1 MCLVV
6 VTVEVMFD
14 VAFDNYGGP
23 SMNSTI
29 RMLGIVYGILGD
41 ADEAFG
47 GEMGL
52 RDQHYIHVAEGQVGI

>member
-1 MCLVV
+1 MYLVV
-6 VTVEVMFD
+6 MTVEVMFD

-23 SMNSTI
+23 SMSSTI

-41 ADEAFG
+41 ANEAFR

>member
-41 ADEAFG
+41 ANEAFR

-52 RDQHYIHVAEGQVGI
+52 